1 MAHIDM
7 RRGRRGFGHL
17 RIALAVCMSLLIA
30 QTHATDVD
38 PALPHYAPASAPI
51 PSDATWLTSTGAI
64 RIVGYNDM
72 RDMFEVFVSRYI
84 AAHPGAR
91 FELELTGTRAAPP
104 ALAANTSALAPM
116 GAEFTPDQL
125 AEYRRKT
132 QGATPIEIRV
142 AHASLDP
149 RALSGP
155 LAVVVNADN
164 PLRALTLA
172 QVAQVFSGKAT
183 HWGNL
188 GARGAWADRPIHL
201 YALEPDTPL
210 AISFNSR
217 VLGETRPATPTA
229 QFHQSRDVIEHVGGD
244 PVGIGFAAAM
254 RASDK
259 VRTLALAAKPG
270 ATPALP
276 TEADI
281 RANRYPLDR
290 YLLIYAH
297 APLSAFARE
306 FLRLVLS
313 REGQQA
319 IADTPQH
326 YLPLSAEEAARERA
340 KLR

>member
-1 MAHIDM
+1 MARIDM
-7 RRGRRGFGHL
+7 RRECRGFGYL
-17 RIALAVCMSLLIA
+17 RIALAACMPLLISHA
-30 QTHATDVD
+30 HATEVD

-51 PSDATWLTSTGAI
+51 PSDAPWLTSTGAI

-72 RDMFEVFVSRYI
+72 RDMFEVFVSRYV
-84 AAHPGAR
+84 AAHPEAR

-116 GAEFTPDQL
+116 GAEFTPNQL
-125 AEYRRKT
+125 AEYRRAT
-132 QGATPIEIRV
+132 QGATPIGIRV

-172 QVAQVFSGKAT
+172 QVAQAFSGNAT
-183 HWGNL
+183 HWGDL

-201 YALEPDTPL
+201 YTLEPDTPL

-217 VLGETRPATPTA
+217 VLGETRPTTPTA
-229 QFHQSRDVIEHVGGD
+229 QFHQSRDVIEHVGSD
-244 PVGIGFAAAM
+244 PAGIGFAAAM

-270 ATPALP
+270 ANPVFP

-290 YLLIYAH
+290 YLLIYART
-297 APLSAFARE
+297 PMSAFARE

-326 YLPLSAEEAARERA
+326 YLPLSPDEAARERA
-340 KLR
+340 KLH